1 MLKEELD
8 VLMLLFEE
16 SEADFHKAYKNASWI
31 VDYNGR
37 GRSRGDE
44 LPFHLLH
51 RFNELTP
58 I

>member
-37 GRSRGDE
+37 GRTGGVE
-44 LPFHLLH
+44 
-51 RFNELTP
+51 NP
-58 I
+58 IPAVSPA